1 MPNACPR
8 LPLPRQVLQRRLAD
22 EEIDMAIHTAAVVAA
37 TLLLLAVWQLP
48 ILFSTLTLLVS
59 LFLLGR
65 LERDRNLHDLAF
77 YATGPLPDG
86 FRKWLHRYGYSESAV
101 RSLILGFLAL
111 IQSSGTDG
119 SRVFLVGVAF
129 CFSVVVGFLLLRW
142 LQQRIR
148 LNVRRWGYVRLSVLL
163 GAAFSF
169 LLSGTRPEFSWKN
182 SRDVILEIFT
192 QPDFDR
198 MAELI
203 NLLTS
208 VLNASISYLLE
219 RLFANV
225 GVIGELVAFV
235 IAAVLTTDLV
245 FGFVIVAYSMLLLE
259 LSEKLKRTVDRP
271 GMEADSGG

>member
-1 MPNACPR
+1 
-8 LPLPRQVLQRRLAD
+8 
-22 EEIDMAIHTAAVVAA
+22 MAIHLAAVVVA

-77 YATGPLPDG
+77 YATGPLPEG
-86 FRKWLHRYGYSESAV
+86 FRKWLHRYGYAESAM

-111 IQSSGTDG
+111 IQSSGTNE
-119 SRVFLVGVAF
+119 SRILLVGVAF

-142 LQQRIR
+142 LQQRFQ
-148 LNVRRWGYVRLSVLL
+148 LNVRRWGYVRLSVLV

-169 LLSGTRPEFSWKN
+169 LLSATRPEFSWKN
-182 SRDVILEIFT
+182 GRDVFLEIFT
-192 QPDFDR
+192 RPDFDR

-208 VLNASISYLLE
+208 GLNAAIAYLLE
-219 RLFANV
+219 RLFTGL
-225 GVIGELVAFV
+225 GVFGDFVAFILAV
-235 IAAVLTTDLV
+235 VLTTDLL
-245 FGFVIVAYSMLLLE
+245 FGFVIITYSLLLLE
-259 LSEKLKRTVDRP
+259 LSEKLKRAVDRP
-271 GMEADSGG
+271 GTDADSGG